1 MERIEFQ
8 AMGCSMAAALDS
20 DRPDAADR
28 LAGVPQ
34 WFDIWE
40 GRLSRFR
47 ADSELSRINRRSG
60 RLHTVSPVM
69 AEVLHEALSAAEISR
84 GIVVPTILEALE
96 AAGYDRS
103 FDEISP
109 SQESKMGP
117 PSAVGDW
124 QTIEFNPRSRT
135 VRTPE
140 GMRLDLGGVAK
151 GWAADR
157 AVGRLSRFGSAMV
170 DAGGDISVS
179 GPKLGGVPWAIAV
192 ADPRNPE
199 GQLAMLK
206 IDRGGVATSGR
217 DYRRWK
223 VNGDWRHHLIDPR
236 TGQPAKTDVFSV
248 TIVAG
253 SARQAEVA
261 AKVVAVLGSREGL
274 AWLDRQKGA
283 GLIVLETEE
292 VLQSK
297 GMRAYIWS

>member
-1 MERIEFQ
+1 MERIEFR
-8 AMGCSMAAALDS
+8 AMGSSMAAALDS
-20 DRPDAADR
+20 EKPEAAER

-34 WFDIWE
+34 WFNIWE

-47 ADSELSRINRRSG
+47 ADSELSRVNRRSG

-69 AEVLHEALSAAEISR
+69 AEVLHEALSAAETSR

-103 FDEISP
+103 FDEMST
-109 SQESKMGP
+109 SQEPKLGLP
-117 PSAVGDW
+117 AIVGDW
-124 QTIEFNPRSRT
+124 RRIEFNPRTRT

-170 DAGGDISVS
+170 DAGGDISIS
-179 GPKLGGVPWAIAV
+179 GPKLAGQPWAIAV
-192 ADPRNPE
+192 DDPRNPD

-206 IDRGGVATSGR
+206 ISRGGVATSGR

-223 VNGDWRHHLIDPR
+223 VNGDWKHHLIDPR

-248 TIVAG
+248 TVVAG
-253 SARQAEVA
+253 SARQAELA
-261 AKVVAVLGSREGL
+261 AKIVAVLGSQEGL

-297 GMRAYIWS
+297 GMQAYIWS